1 MVDINRITNNNSINS
16 NHSNSLSVGHNQTN
30 NSSLK
35 SNVPHRVDRI
45 NSAGL
50 ALNFQKIKNDFVI
63 VNTAASMRVLNILRH
78 WVTKHGHVKF
88 LIEINLK
95 VEIKGEKYFHF
106 FLKDFSQNIKLKDE
120 TINLVYDMLVDPHLT
135 DTEKKVARGI
145 IQQLN
150 ILNEKTAEKS
160 VNIEILL
167 MPPTVAGK
175 VKFNDLSVSE
185 IAEQM
190 TYIDYQIFCSI
201 SSQ

>member
-1 MVDINRITNNNSINS
+1 LVDINRITNNNSINS